1 MSGKNRGVFL
11 LALAQH
17 SPEFF
22 ITPPY
27 MNPRNIALFLVFAAL
42 GYGIWHYHSD
52 AGRLHLELDQLK
64 AAHLSAL
71 EQKDQELQSSLAAQ
85 NEQHQ
90 KTIQSLNE
98 EYDKKLTE
106 LRQDQRKQMAS
117 AYKEFEN
124 IFSGN
129 KQTIEYINLL
139 EGKVKAG
146 QALSKNEVER
156 LTVITSGISFLQ
168 KQYQKPMQEFSALQE
183 YFENAAKRPSE
194 KPKSNFGFFK
204 RMFSKDFREAE
215 KEYLREEGAR
225 RAFSEAQGKFE
236 SVYASAQSSMRSVNL
251 DADAQLKKLNDLIE
265 DKQLANAEDL
275 SSFFDKARQALR
287 THQDVL
293 DFEPEPIPQT
303 QRVQP

>member
-1 MSGKNRGVFL
+1 
-11 LALAQH
+11 
-17 SPEFF
+17 
-22 ITPPY
+22 
-27 MNPRNIALFLVFAAL
+27 MNPRNIALILVFAAL

-52 AGRLHLELDQLK
+52 AGRLRQQIDQLK
-64 AAHLSAL
+64 ASHELAL
-71 EQKDQELQSSLAAQ
+71 QAKDEELQRSLASQ

-90 KTIQSLNE
+90 KAIQSLNDDF
-98 EYDKKLTE
+98 DKKLVS
-106 LRQDQRKQMAS
+106 LRQDQRQQMAS

-139 EGKVKAG
+139 ESKVKSG

-168 KQYQKPMQEFSALQE
+168 KQYQKPMQEFNALQD
-183 YFENAAKRPSE
+183 YFENASKRPSE

-215 KEYLREEGAR
+215 KEALREEGAR
-225 RAFSEAQGKFE
+225 RAFTEAQGKFE
-236 SVYASAQSSMRSVNL
+236 TVYASAQRSMRGVNL
-251 DADAQLKKLNDLIE
+251 DADAQVKKLNELIE
-265 DKQLANAEDL
+265 DKKVANAEDL
-275 SSFFDKARQALR
+275 TSFFDKARQALR

-293 DFEPEPIPQT
+293 DFEPDSVPQT
-303 QRVQP
+303 PKVQP

>member
-1 MSGKNRGVFL
+1 
-11 LALAQH
+11 
-17 SPEFF
+17 
-22 ITPPY
+22 
-27 MNPRNIALFLVFAAL
+27 MNPRYIALTLVIASL

-52 AGRLHLELDQLK
+52 AGRLREEMDQLK
-64 AAHLSAL
+64 AA
-71 EQKDQELQSSLAAQ
+71 QELALQAKDEEMQRSLAAQ
-85 NEQHQ
+85 NAQHQ
-90 KTIQSLNE
+90 AALQGLND
-98 EYDKKLTE
+98 EYDKKLIGM
-106 LRQDQRKQMAS
+106 RQEQRQQMAT

-156 LTVITSGISFLQ
+156 LSVITSGIGFLQ
-168 KQYQKPMQEFSALQE
+168 KQYQKPMQEFAALQD
-183 YFENAAKRPSE
+183 YFEAASKRPNE

-215 KEYLREEGAR
+215 KEHLREEGAR
-225 RAFSEAQGKFE
+225 RAFTEAQGKFE
-236 SVYASAQSSMRSVNL
+236 GVYASAQRSMRSVNL
-251 DADAQLKKLNDLIE
+251 DADAQIKKLTELIE
-265 DKQLANAEDL
+265 DKKLANAEDL

-293 DFEPEPIPQT
+293 DFEPAELPQT
-303 QRVQP
+303 PRVQP

>member
-1 MSGKNRGVFL
+1 
-11 LALAQH
+11 
-17 SPEFF
+17 
-22 ITPPY
+22 
-27 MNPRNIALFLVFAAL
+27 MNPRNIALILVFAAL

-52 AGRLHLELDQLK
+52 AGRLRLQMEQLK
-64 AAHLSAL
+64 ASHELAL
-71 EQKDQELQSSLAAQ
+71 QSKDEELQRSLAAQ

-90 KTIQSLNE
+90 KAIQSLNDDF
-98 EYDKKLTE
+98 DKKLVS
-106 LRQDQRKQMAS
+106 LRQDQRQQMAS

-139 EGKVKAG
+139 ESKVKSG

-168 KQYQKPMQEFSALQE
+168 KQYQKPMQEFNALQE
-183 YFENAAKRPSE
+183 YFESASKRPNE

-215 KEYLREEGAR
+215 KEALREEGAR
-225 RAFSEAQGKFE
+225 RAFTEAQGKFE
-236 SVYASAQSSMRSVNL
+236 TVYASAQRSMRGVNL
-251 DADAQLKKLNDLIE
+251 DADAQVKKLNELIE
-265 DKQLANAEDL
+265 DKKVANSEDL
-275 SSFFDKARQALR
+275 TSFFDKARQALR

-293 DFEPEPIPQT
+293 DFEPGEVPQSPK
-303 QRVQP
+303 VQP

>member
-1 MSGKNRGVFL
+1 
-11 LALAQH
+11 
-17 SPEFF
+17 
-22 ITPPY
+22 
-27 MNPRNIALFLVFAAL
+27 MNARNIALTLVIASL
-42 GYGIWHYHSD
+42 GYGIWYYHSD
-52 AGRLHLELDQLK
+52 AGRLRQEMDQLK
-64 AAHLSAL
+64 SA
-71 EQKDQELQSSLAAQ
+71 QELALQAKDEEMQRSLAAQ
-85 NEQHQ
+85 NAQHQ
-90 KTIQSLNE
+90 ATLQSLND
-98 EYDKKLTE
+98 EYDKKLVGM
-106 LRQDQRKQMAS
+106 RQEQRQQMAS

-168 KQYQKPMQEFSALQE
+168 KQYQKPMQEFAALQD
-183 YFENAAKRPSE
+183 YFEAASKRPNE

-215 KEYLREEGAR
+215 KEHLREEGAR
-225 RAFSEAQGKFE
+225 RAFTEAQGKFE
-236 SVYASAQSSMRSVNL
+236 TVYASAQRSMRSVNL
-251 DADAQLKKLNDLIE
+251 DADAQIKKLNELTE
-265 DKQLANAEDL
+265 DKKIANAEDL

-293 DFEPEPIPQT
+293 DFEPAEIPQPP
-303 QRVQP
+303 RVQP

>member
-1 MSGKNRGVFL
+1 
-11 LALAQH
+11 
-17 SPEFF
+17 
-22 ITPPY
+22 
-27 MNPRNIALFLVFAAL
+27 MNARNIALTLVIASL
-42 GYGIWHYHSD
+42 GYGIWYYHSD
-52 AGRLHLELDQLK
+52 AGRVRQEMDQLK
-64 AAHLSAL
+64 SA
-71 EQKDQELQSSLAAQ
+71 QELALQAKDEEMQRSLAAQ
-85 NEQHQ
+85 NAQHQ
-90 KTIQSLNE
+90 ATLQSLNE
-98 EYDKKLTE
+98 EYDKKLVGM
-106 LRQDQRKQMAS
+106 RQEQRQQMAS

-168 KQYQKPMQEFSALQE
+168 KQYQKPMQEFAALQE
-183 YFENAAKRPSE
+183 YFEAASKRPNE

-215 KEYLREEGAR
+215 KEHLREEGAR
-225 RAFSEAQGKFE
+225 RAFTEAQGKFE
-236 SVYASAQSSMRSVNL
+236 TVYASAQRSMRSVNL
-251 DADAQLKKLNDLIE
+251 DADAQIKKLNELTE
-265 DKQLANAEDL
+265 DKKIANAEDL

-293 DFEPEPIPQT
+293 DFEPAEIPQAP
-303 QRVQP
+303 RVQP

>member
-1 MSGKNRGVFL
+1 MAEAFGTYPQKS
-11 LALAQH
+11 
-17 SPEFF
+17 
-22 ITPPY
+22 
-27 MNPRNIALFLVFAAL
+27 MNARNIALTLVIASL
-42 GYGIWHYHSD
+42 GYGIWFYHSD
-52 AGRLHLELDQLK
+52 AGRLRQEMDQLK
-64 AAHLSAL
+64 SA
-71 EQKDQELQSSLAAQ
+71 QELALQAKDEEMQRSLAAQ
-85 NEQHQ
+85 NAQHQ
-90 KTIQSLNE
+90 ATLQSLND
-98 EYDKKLTE
+98 EYDKKLVGM
-106 LRQDQRKQMAS
+106 RQEQRQQMAS

-183 YFENAAKRPSE
+183 YFESASKRPNE

-215 KEYLREEGAR
+215 KEHLREEGAR
-225 RAFSEAQGKFE
+225 RAFTEAQGKFE
-236 SVYASAQSSMRSVNL
+236 TVYASAQRSMRSVNM
-251 DADAQLKKLNDLIE
+251 DADAQIKKLNELTE
-265 DKQLANAEDL
+265 DKKIANAENL

-293 DFEPEPIPQT
+293 DFEPAEIPQPP
-303 QRVQP
+303 RVQP

>member
-1 MSGKNRGVFL
+1 
-11 LALAQH
+11 
-17 SPEFF
+17 
-22 ITPPY
+22 
-27 MNPRNIALFLVFAAL
+27 MNARNIALTLVIASL
-42 GYGIWHYHSD
+42 GYGIWYYHSD
-52 AGRLHLELDQLK
+52 AGRLRQEMDQLK
-64 AAHLSAL
+64 SA
-71 EQKDQELQSSLAAQ
+71 QELALQAKDEEMQRSLAAQ
-85 NEQHQ
+85 NAQHQ
-90 KTIQSLNE
+90 ATLQSLNE
-98 EYDKKLTE
+98 EYDKKLVGM
-106 LRQDQRKQMAS
+106 RQEQRQQMAS

-168 KQYQKPMQEFSALQE
+168 KQYQKPMQEFAALQE
-183 YFENAAKRPSE
+183 YFEAASKRPNE

-215 KEYLREEGAR
+215 KEHLREEGAR
-225 RAFSEAQGKFE
+225 RAFTEAQGKFE
-236 SVYASAQSSMRSVNL
+236 TVYASAQRSMRSVNL
-251 DADAQLKKLNDLIE
+251 DADAQIKKLNELTE
-265 DKQLANAEDL
+265 DKKIANAEDL

-293 DFEPEPIPQT
+293 DFEPAEIPQAP
-303 QRVQP
+303 RVQP

>member
-1 MSGKNRGVFL
+1 
-11 LALAQH
+11 
-17 SPEFF
+17 
-22 ITPPY
+22 
-27 MNPRNIALFLVFAAL
+27 MNARNIALTLVIASL
-42 GYGIWHYHSD
+42 GYGIWYYHSD
-52 AGRLHLELDQLK
+52 AGRLRQEIDQLK
-64 AAHLSAL
+64 SA
-71 EQKDQELQSSLAAQ
+71 QELALQAKDEEMQRSLATQ
-85 NEQHQ
+85 NAQHQ
-90 KTIQSLNE
+90 ATLQSLND
-98 EYDKKLTE
+98 EYDKKLVGM
-106 LRQDQRKQMAS
+106 RQEQRQQMAS

-183 YFENAAKRPSE
+183 YFEAASKRPNE

-215 KEYLREEGAR
+215 KEHLREEGAR
-225 RAFSEAQGKFE
+225 RAFTEAQGKFE
-236 SVYASAQSSMRSVNL
+236 TVYASAQRSMRSVNL
-251 DADAQLKKLNDLIE
+251 DADAQIKKLNELTE
-265 DKQLANAEDL
+265 DKKIANAEDL

-293 DFEPEPIPQT
+293 DFEPAEIPQAP
-303 QRVQP
+303 RVQP

>member
-1 MSGKNRGVFL
+1 
-11 LALAQH
+11 
-17 SPEFF
+17 
-22 ITPPY
+22 
-27 MNPRNIALFLVFAAL
+27 MNARNIALTLVIASL
-42 GYGIWHYHSD
+42 GYGIWYYHSD
-52 AGRLHLELDQLK
+52 AGRLRQEMDQLK
-64 AAHLSAL
+64 SA
-71 EQKDQELQSSLAAQ
+71 QELALQAKDEEMQRSLAAQ
-85 NEQHQ
+85 NAQHQ
-90 KTIQSLNE
+90 ATLQGLND
-98 EYDKKLTE
+98 EYDKKLIG
-106 LRQDQRKQMAS
+106 LRQEQRQQMAS

-183 YFENAAKRPSE
+183 YFENASKRPNE

-215 KEYLREEGAR
+215 KEHLREEGAR
-225 RAFSEAQGKFE
+225 RAFTEAQDKFE
-236 SVYASAQSSMRSVNL
+236 TVYASAQRSMRSVNL
-251 DADAQLKKLNDLIE
+251 DADAQIKKLTELVE
-265 DKQLANAEDL
+265 DKKLANAEDL

-293 DFEPEPIPQT
+293 DFEPAEIPQAP
-303 QRVQP
+303 RVQP

>member
-1 MSGKNRGVFL
+1 
-11 LALAQH
+11 
-17 SPEFF
+17 
-22 ITPPY
+22 

-52 AGRLHLELDQLK
+52 AGRLHQELDQLK
-64 AAHLSAL
+64 AAHTQAL

-90 KTIQSLNE
+90 KTIQTLNE
-98 EYDKKLTE
+98 EYDKKLID

-168 KQYQKPMQEFSALQE
+168 KQYQKSMQEFSALQD
-183 YFENAAKRPSE
+183 YFENVAKRPSE

-236 SVYASAQSSMRSVNL
+236 TVYASAQSSMRSVNL

-293 DFEPEPIPQT
+293 DFEPETIPQT

>member
-1 MSGKNRGVFL
+1 MAEAFGTYPQKS
-11 LALAQH
+11 
-17 SPEFF
+17 
-22 ITPPY
+22 
-27 MNPRNIALFLVFAAL
+27 MNARNIALTLVIASL
-42 GYGIWHYHSD
+42 GYGIWYYHSD
-52 AGRLHLELDQLK
+52 AGRLRQEMDQLK
-64 AAHLSAL
+64 SA
-71 EQKDQELQSSLAAQ
+71 QELALQAKDEEMQRSLAAQ
-85 NEQHQ
+85 NAQHQ
-90 KTIQSLNE
+90 ATLQSLNE
-98 EYDKKLTE
+98 EYDKKLVGM
-106 LRQDQRKQMAS
+106 RQEQRQQMAS

-168 KQYQKPMQEFSALQE
+168 KQYQKPMQEFAALQE
-183 YFENAAKRPSE
+183 YFEAASKRPNE

-215 KEYLREEGAR
+215 KEHLREEGAR
-225 RAFSEAQGKFE
+225 RAFTEAQGKFE
-236 SVYASAQSSMRSVNL
+236 TVYASAQRSMRSVNL
-251 DADAQLKKLNDLIE
+251 DADAQIKKLNELTE
-265 DKQLANAEDL
+265 DKKIANAEDL

-293 DFEPEPIPQT
+293 DFEPAEIPQAP
-303 QRVQP
+303 RVQP